1 MIHQPKIRLYN
12 FKKSFCPY
20 VQDGSKQN
28 TIRDRR
34 KYMPMKGDILKLYYG
49 LRSASTTLLRVEYC
63 RDVKSIA
70 LTNKKVIIYQLVLP
84 LEILE
89 AAKQFPDNYREL
101 PIDYIIEE
109 PFDLDLFA
117 WQDGFRP
124 EGSSFE
130 NPAGAH
136 ELMMRF
142 WSFTHDLNKNKNP
155 VWAGDIIYWKASPE
169 GARGG
174 SLFEQY
180 NKVHS
185 ITKKI
190 IK

>member
-1 MIHQPKIRLYN
+1 MSNQPKIRLYN

-20 VQDGSKQN
+20 VQDGSKTN

-63 RDVKSIA
+63 HDVKSIA
-70 LTNKKVIIYQLVLP
+70 LTNKKVIVYQMVLP

-89 AAKQFPDNYREL
+89 AAKQYPDNYREL
-101 PIDYIIEE
+101 PIDYILED

-124 EGSSFE
+124 EGSTFI
-130 NPAGAH
+130 NPAGSH
-136 ELMMRF
+136 ELMKRF
-142 WSFTHDLNKNKNP
+142 WSFTHDLKENKNP
-155 VWAGDIIYWKASPE
+155 VWAGDIIYWKDSPE